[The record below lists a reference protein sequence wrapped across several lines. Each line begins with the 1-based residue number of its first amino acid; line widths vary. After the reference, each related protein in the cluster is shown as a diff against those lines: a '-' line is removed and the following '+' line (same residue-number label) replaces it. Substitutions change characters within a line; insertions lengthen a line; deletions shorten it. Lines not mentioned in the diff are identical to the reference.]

1 MISAMIGAWV
11 GELVTVE
18 VSKALLSG
26 VTSRL
31 NPSDLDK
38 AIKTATIEACKQEPQ
53 LFSSCP
59 PDFIPKFLCNF
70 FKEQGLSELQ
80 KPLKNEGKPDVDYLA
95 VVFRKAAL
103 ADSKMKEIKIDYI
116 HSWMEVFVT
125 TYFQNTDNCIR
136 FQIAKDNYCQQLVNW
151 FDDVKFDGIAV
162 PGQEVDKSK
171 KLVNI
176 FVLPEVQENNQNDLN
191 SSIETELLSSNLSQ
205 SQQQLLWEQRQR
217 ALGNSSGRK
226 LLASQLL
233 SQTNCQKV
241 VLLGAPGAGKTT
253 LLSYF
258 VVMIAQKQIDQLKIT
273 AADYLPIIISIRDF
287 ARQENT
293 SILEYVKQFVEKNLC
308 VKTLPVGFFEYW
320 LDDGRTFIFFD
331 GLDEI
336 AQENR
341 RYEVVRKIE
350 NFLGQFPKN
359 CAIITSRP
367 AGYKRDF
374 FNTQEFAHYEL
385 LAFDDEK
392 IEKFINC
399 WYNSRIQDK
408 SEAERRKTT
417 LREAINKN
425 DRLKLLARNPLL
437 LTIIALIHRY
447 QAVLP
452 KGRHKL
458 YEKAVETL
466 LTSWNENKEI
476 SIEQLLNLDIED
488 LLFLMRKLAFW
499 IHGQGSTEDKEG
511 GTLIARED
519 LLDQL
524 KREIKSLK
532 EIELYKAEEKAKRF
546 LSLIQERTGLLNEQG
561 QDCYAFVHKTFQE
574 YLCAREIHYQADDQD
589 DFDIVL
595 QYIDQHLH
603 DPHWREVLLLL
614 ITQQAPNKAATAIR
628 RVLSRNSEYEQWLH
642 RDLLF
647 AGNCLA
653 EDIKNLKTAKDSP
666 AIEILQHLVNLE
678 ASDSLHVSSRIKSQ
692 VFQILSSLNETAFQ
706 TQALQLLK
714 EKKQQIE
721 QVRFQEYCA
730 ALGEKE
736 AAINR
741 LVELAKNSEKNVR
754 FRVAEALSKIG
765 SEATITGLLEM
776 TKDSEERVRYRAA
789 QALGKIGVEAAIPSL
804 LELLKDPEERVRSSA
819 ANALGKIGSEVEIPS
834 LLELI
839 KDSESIIRFSA
850 ADALGKIGSEAAI
863 PSLLELI
870 KDSESI
876 IRFSAADALGKIGS
890 EAAIPSLLELIKDS
904 ESIIRFS
911 AADALGKIGSEAAIP
926 SLLELIKDSESI
938 IRFSAADA
946 LGKIGSEVAILSLL
960 ELIKDSEPIVRFRV
974 AGALGEIGSEVA
986 IPSLLELIK
995 DSESIV
1001 RSSAAE
1007 ALGKIGSEASIPVLL
1022 ELIKDSE
1029 YIVRIRA
1036 AGALGKI
1043 GSEAA
1048 ILSLL
1053 ELIKDSEPIVRFSAA
1068 DVLGNIGSEVAIP
1081 SLLELIKDSE
1091 SIVRFS
1097 AADALGN
1104 IGSEVAIPSLLELI
1118 KDSESIVRFS
1128 AANALSETDKKT
1140 HSVVINL
1147 SQWINEHQ
1155 DSEYIGNGID
1165 LLWELICG

>member
-11 GELVTVE
+11 GEFVTVE

-38 AIKTATIEACKQEPQ
+38 AIKTATIEACNQENR

-80 KPLKNEGKPDVDYLA
+80 KPLKNEGKPDVDYL
-95 VVFRKAAL
+95 VEVFKKAAL
-103 ADSKMKEIKIDYI
+103 ADSKMKEIKIDYV

-125 TYFQNTDNCIR
+125 TYFENTDNCIR
-136 FQIAKDNYCQQLVNW
+136 FQIAKEDYCQQLVNW
-151 FDDVKFDGIAV
+151 FDDVKFAGIAV
-162 PGQEVDKSK
+162 PGQEVDKSE

-176 FVLPEVQENNQNDLN
+176 FVLPEVQEDNQNDLN

-217 ALGNSSGRK
+217 ALRNSSGRK
-226 LLASQLL
+226 LLASQIL
-233 SQTNCQKV
+233 SQTNCQKF
-241 VLLGAPGAGKTT
+241 VLLGAPGSGKTT

-258 VVMIAQKQIDQLKIT
+258 VVMIAQKQIDQLNIT

-336 AQENR
+336 AQENK

-359 CAIITSRP
+359 CAVITSRP
-367 AGYKRDF
+367 AGYKHDF
-374 FNTQEFAHYEL
+374 FNTQEFDHYEL

-466 LTSWNENKEI
+466 LTSWNGNKDI

-574 YLCAREIHYQADDQD
+574 YLCAKEINYQADDQD

-595 QYIDQHLH
+595 EYIDQHLH

-614 ITQQAPNKAATAIR
+614 ITQQAPNKAATAIK

-653 EDIKNLKTAKDSP
+653 EDIKNLKNAKDSP
-666 AIEILQHLVNLE
+666 SIEMLQDLVNLE
-678 ASDSLHVSSRIKSQ
+678 ISDSLQVSYQIKSQ
-692 VFQILSSLNETAFQ
+692 VFQVLCSLNETAFQ

-714 EKKQQIE
+714 EKEKQID
-721 QVRFQEYCA
+721 QVRFQKYCA

-736 AAINR
+736 
-741 LVELAKNSEKNVR
+741 
-754 FRVAEALSKIG
+754 VAVKKLI
-765 SEATITGLLEM
+765 EM
-776 TKDSEERVRYRAA
+776 TKNPDS
-789 QALGKIGVEAAIPSL
+789 S
-804 LELLKDPEERVRSSA
+804 VRSNA
-819 ANALGKIGSEVEIPS
+819 A
-834 LLELI
+834 
-839 KDSESIIRFSA
+839 R
-850 ADALGKIGSEAAI
+850 
-863 PSLLELI
+863 
-870 KDSESI
+870 
-876 IRFSAADALGKIGS
+876 
-890 EAAIPSLLELIKDS
+890 
-904 ESIIRFS
+904 
-911 AADALGKIGSEAAIP
+911 
-926 SLLELIKDSESI
+926 
-938 IRFSAADA
+938 
-946 LGKIGSEVAILSLL
+946 
-960 ELIKDSEPIVRFRV
+960 
-974 AGALGEIGSEVA
+974 ALGEIGSEKA
-986 IPSLLELIK
+986 IT
-995 DSESIV
+995 
-1001 RSSAAE
+1001 
-1007 ALGKIGSEASIPVLL
+1007 GLL

-1029 YIVRIRA
+1029 YIVLVSATA
-1036 AGALGKI
+1036 ALITINSESAIPGLLALIKDLDDEVRFFPKYALGEI
-1043 GSEAA
+1043 GTEKA
-1048 ILSLL
+1048 IPGLL
-1053 ELIKDSEPIVRFSAA
+1053 EL
-1068 DVLGNIGSEVAIP
+1068 L
-1081 SLLELIKDSE
+1081 
-1091 SIVRFS
+1091 
-1097 AADALGN
+1097 
-1104 IGSEVAIPSLLELI
+1104 
-1118 KDSESIVRFS
+1118 
-1128 AANALSETDKKT
+1128 
-1140 HSVVINL
+1140 
-1147 SQWINEHQ
+1147 
-1155 DSEYIGNGID
+1155 
-1165 LLWELICG
+1165 

>member
-1 MISAMIGAWV
+1 MIGAMVGAWV

-26 VTSRL
+26 VTSKL

-38 AIKTATIEACKQEPQ
+38 AIKTATIEACKQETR
-53 LFSSCP
+53 LFYSCP

-80 KPLKNEGKPDVDYLA
+80 RPLKNEGKPDLDYL
-95 VVFRKAAL
+95 VEVFKKAAL
-103 ADSKMKEIKIDYI
+103 ADSKMKEIKIEYVY
-116 HSWMEVFVT
+116 SWMEVFVT

-136 FQIAKDNYCQQLVNW
+136 FQIAKENYLQQLVNW
-151 FDDVKFDGIAV
+151 FDDVKFAGIAV
-162 PGQEVDKSK
+162 PGQEVEKSE

-176 FVLPEVQENNQNDLN
+176 FVLPEVQEDNHKDINNLN

-205 SQQQLLWEQRQR
+205 NQQQLLWEQRQR
-217 ALGNSSGRK
+217 ALRNSSGRK
-226 LLASQLL
+226 FLASQIL
-233 SQTNCQKV
+233 SQTNCQKF
-241 VLLGAPGAGKTT
+241 VLLGAPGSGKTT

-258 VVMIAQKQIDQLKIT
+258 VVMLAQKQIEQLNIT
-273 AADYLPIIISIRDF
+273 ASDYLPIIIPIRDF
-287 ARQENT
+287 ARQANI
-293 SILEYVKQFVEKNLC
+293 SVIEYVKQFVEKNLC

-320 LDDGRTFIFFD
+320 LEDGHTFIFFD

-336 AQENR
+336 AQENK
-341 RYEVVRKIE
+341 RYDVVRKIE

-359 CAIITSRP
+359 CAVITSRP

-385 LAFDDEK
+385 LSFDDEK

-399 WYNSRIQDK
+399 WYDSRIQDK

-417 LREAINKN
+417 LREALNKN
-425 DRLKLLARNPLL
+425 ERLKLLARNPLL

-466 LTSWNENKEI
+466 LTSWDANKEI
-476 SIEQLLNLDIED
+476 SVNHFLQDIDIED

-499 IHGQGSTEDKEG
+499 IHGKGSTADKEG
-511 GTLIARED
+511 GTLIACED

-574 YLCAREIHYQADDQD
+574 YLCAGEINYQADDQD
-589 DFDIVL
+589 DFEIVL
-595 QYIDQHLH
+595 NYIDQHLH

-628 RVLSRNSEYEQWLH
+628 RVLNRNSEYEKWLH

-666 AIEILQHLVNLE
+666 AIEILQDLVNLE
-678 ASDSLHVSSRIKSQ
+678 VSDSLQVSSQIKSQ
-692 VFQILSSLNETAFQ
+692 VFQILCSLNETAFQ

-714 EKKQQIE
+714 EREPQIA

-730 ALGEKE
+730 ALGEKK
-736 AAINR
+736 AAVDR
-741 LVELAKNSEKNVR
+741 
-754 FRVAEALSKIG
+754 
-765 SEATITGLLEM
+765 
-776 TKDSEERVRYRAA
+776 
-789 QALGKIGVEAAIPSL
+789 L
-804 LELLKDPEERVRSSA
+804 LELLKHSESNVRS
-819 ANALGKIGSEVEIPS
+819 
-834 LLELI
+834 
-839 KDSESIIRFSA
+839 SA
-850 ADALGKIGSEAAI
+850 ADALGNIGTEAGIPGLLEFLKDPEFNVWFSATNALGNIGTEAAI
-863 PSLLELI
+863 PGLLELL
-870 KDSESI
+870 KHSESN
-876 IRFSAADALGKIGS
+876 
-890 EAAIPSLLELIKDS
+890 
-904 ESIIRFS
+904 
-911 AADALGKIGSEAAIP
+911 
-926 SLLELIKDSESI
+926 
-938 IRFSAADA
+938 
-946 LGKIGSEVAILSLL
+946 
-960 ELIKDSEPIVRFRV
+960 
-974 AGALGEIGSEVA
+974 
-986 IPSLLELIK
+986 
-995 DSESIV
+995 V

-1007 ALGKIGSEASIPVLL
+1007 ALGKIGAESAIPGLL
-1022 ELIKDSE
+1022 ELLKHSE
-1029 YIVRIRA
+1029 SNVRSSA
-1036 AGALGKI
+1036 AEALGKI
-1043 GSEAA
+1043 GAES
-1048 ILSLL
+1048 
-1053 ELIKDSEPIVRFSAA
+1053 
-1068 DVLGNIGSEVAIP
+1068 AIP
-1081 SLLELIKDSE
+1081 DLLKLFKDSE
-1091 SIVRFS
+1091 SIVRSSAINALSKIGAEIAIPDLLKLLKDSESVVRSS
-1097 AADALGN
+1097 AAEALGQ
-1104 IGSEVAIPSLLELI
+1104 IGAEIAIPDLLKLLKDSEFYVRFKAAVALGQI
-1118 KDSESIVRFS
+1118 GAEIAIPDLLKLLKNSNFIVRFGAAIALGDIGTAAAIPDLLKLLKDSEFIVRSSAAVALGQIGAEIAIPDLLKLLKDSESIVRSSAAVALGQIGAEATIPDLLKLLKDSESEVRFS
-1128 AANALSETDKKT
+1128 AAGMLKKIDEKT

-1147 SQWINEHQ
+1147 PRWINENQ

>member
-1 MISAMIGAWV
+1 MISGMIGAWV

-38 AIKTATIEACKQEPQ
+38 AIKTATIEACNQENR

-95 VVFRKAAL
+95 VVFQKAAL
-103 ADSKMKEIKIDYI
+103 ADSKMKEIKIEYVY
-116 HSWMEVFVT
+116 SWMEVFVT

-151 FDDVKFDGIAV
+151 FDDVKFAGIAV
-162 PGQEVDKSK
+162 PGQEVDKSE

-176 FVLPEVQENNQNDLN
+176 FVLPEVQEDNQNDLN

-217 ALGNSSGRK
+217 ALRNSSGRK
-226 LLASQLL
+226 LLASQIL

-241 VLLGAPGAGKTT
+241 VLLGAPGSGKTT

-336 AQENR
+336 AQENK

-350 NFLGQFPKN
+350 NFLGQFPEN
-359 CAIITSRP
+359 CAVITSRP

-425 DRLKLLARNPLL
+425 ERLKLLARNPLL

-466 LTSWNENKEI
+466 LTSWNGNKDI

-499 IHGQGSTEDKEG
+499 IHGQGSTEDNEG
-511 GTLIARED
+511 GTLIAHED

-532 EIELYKAEEKAKRF
+532 EIDLYKAEEKAKRF

-653 EDIKNLKTAKDSP
+653 EDIKNLKTAKNSP
-666 AIEILQHLVNLE
+666 AIEILQDLVNLE
-678 ASDSLHVSSRIKSQ
+678 VSDSLQVSSRIKSQ
-692 VFQILSSLNETAFQ
+692 VFQFLCSLNETAFQ

-714 EKKQQIE
+714 EKEQQIE
-721 QVRFQEYCA
+721 QVRFQRYCA

-736 AAINR
+736 AAVNR
-741 LVELAKNSEKNVR
+741 L
-754 FRVAEALSKIG
+754 I
-765 SEATITGLLEM
+765 EM
-776 TKDSEERVRYRAA
+776 TKKSEYRVRLIAA
-789 QALGKIGVEAAIPSL
+789 SVLSDIGGEVAINCL
-804 LELLKDPEERVRSSA
+804 LELLKDSEKNVSLTAAILLSQIGGEVAINCLLELLKDSEKNVSLIAAILLSQIGGEVAINCLLELLKDSDAHVRSSA
-819 ANALGKIGSEVEIPS
+819 IFALGKIGTVAEIPWLIE
-834 LLELI
+834 LL
-839 KDSESIIRFSA
+839 KDSDARVRSSA
-850 ADALGKIGSEAAI
+850 ADALGKIGGAAEI
-863 PSLLELI
+863 PWLIELL
-870 KDSESI
+870 KDSDACVRS
-876 IRFSAADALGKIGS
+876 SAADALGKIGG
-890 EAAIPSLLELIKDS
+890 AAEIPWLIELLKDS
-904 ESIIRFS
+904 DARVRSS
-911 AADALGKIGSEAAIP
+911 AADALGKIGRAAEIP
-926 SLLELIKDSESI
+926 WLIELLKDLDARVRS
-938 IRFSAADA
+938 SAADA
-946 LGKIGSEVAILSLL
+946 LGKIGAEAAIPDLL
-960 ELIKDSEPIVRFRV
+960 ELIKDPETRV
-974 AGALGEIGSEVA
+974 HS
-986 IPSLLELIK
+986 
-995 DSESIV
+995 
-1001 RSSAAE
+1001 
-1007 ALGKIGSEASIPVLL
+1007 
-1022 ELIKDSE
+1022 
-1029 YIVRIRA
+1029 
-1036 AGALGKI
+1036 
-1043 GSEAA
+1043 
-1048 ILSLL
+1048 
-1053 ELIKDSEPIVRFSAA
+1053 
-1068 DVLGNIGSEVAIP
+1068 
-1081 SLLELIKDSE
+1081 
-1091 SIVRFS
+1091 S
-1097 AADALGN
+1097 AADALGK
-1104 IGSEVAIPSLLELI
+1104 IGAEAAILDLLELLKDSDARVRSSAADALGKIGTEVAISDLLELLKDSDARVRSSAADALGKI
-1118 KDSESIVRFS
+1118 GAEAAIPDLLELLKDSESDVRSS
-1128 AANALSETDKKT
+1128 AANALNKIDKKT
-1140 HSVVINL
+1140 HSVVITL

-1155 DSEYIGNGID
+1155 DSKYIRYGID
-1165 LLWELICG
+1165 LLWDLVCGETT